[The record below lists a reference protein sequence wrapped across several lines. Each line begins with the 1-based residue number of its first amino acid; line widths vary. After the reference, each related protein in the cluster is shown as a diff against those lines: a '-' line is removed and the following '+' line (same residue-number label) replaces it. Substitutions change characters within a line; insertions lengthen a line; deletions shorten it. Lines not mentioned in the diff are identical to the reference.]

1 MAQSSSPFAVD
12 TNFLLDLA
20 ARSESALDALAT
32 IRRRVSNP
40 VFLVPPTVI
49 DELAW
54 AAQNWTGK
62 RRDLAVTAL
71 QSLKREWGFR
81 PVDLIPVGHGIVE
94 IAADLLIKAGLLP
107 AEERNDSLILAEAA
121 LLRCKVLVSS
131 DRHLTDID
139 SRALTALLVS
149 KDLEPILVRAPAEIV
164 RQFDPRVRKT

>member
-20 ARSESALDALAT
+20 AGSESALDAVAT

-71 QSLKREWGFR
+71 QSLKREWGFS

-121 LLRCKVLVSS
+121 LQSLKTKEAVKV
-131 DRHLTDID
+131 
-139 SRALTALLVS
+139 
-149 KDLEPILVRAPAEIV
+149 KDL
-164 RQFDPRVRKT
+164 DKKSKK